1 MSSLAYRFSSAVQWN
16 AATAAATV
24 VIQFS
29 ITAVLARLLTP
40 SDFGIFAIA
49 NVVFA
54 FAVNLGQAGM
64 MTAIVREPI
73 LDREVVGAVV
83 GLSIAVS
90 LLLAVAV
97 FILAPLIA
105 RGGDE
110 ADQALIGHLVRIMSV
125 TVLMS
130 GLALPA
136 QAIMSRELRYRELKL
151 AQLAGILLGTGG
163 TTIFLAIRGN
173 GAWSLAVGYLV
184 NMLVVCLSCWW
195 RVRDRWA
202 ISWVTS
208 HIVRIGGVGAKLTF
222 LYFLDLI
229 WKQLP
234 LIASYLRFPASEV
247 GIYQRSQ
254 ATVDLGIQST
264 IGGLNIVFFSAVSS
278 KQNRSYALKSFIPPL
293 ISLYSLFLLPTT
305 VFVANMAPE
314 IVRIVLGEQWSA
326 AAPIMALVMIAF
338 AAMVM
343 SQPMNSGLELN
354 AYLGPRLVGAAV
366 SILVLGILSLMLVG
380 QYGTRGIAMAAIVSG
395 LCASL
400 INFAAGFWLLDID
413 FRKALNRF
421 LPGVGVSAIVECG
434 LLAYRELILIYV
446 ENSVARFLS
455 ASAVS
460 AVCFVIGFR
469 LFVRGSNNGELSAR
483 LSPETSRIVLEAAKI
498 LGLRVPTR

>member
-1 MSSLAYRFSSAVQWN
+1 
-16 AATAAATV
+16 
-24 VIQFS
+24 
-29 ITAVLARLLTP
+29 
-40 SDFGIFAIA
+40 
-49 NVVFA
+49 
-54 FAVNLGQAGM
+54 
-64 MTAIVREPI
+64 
-73 LDREVVGAVV
+73 
-83 GLSIAVS
+83 
-90 LLLAVAV
+90 
-97 FILAPLIA
+97 
-105 RGGDE
+105 
-110 ADQALIGHLVRIMSV
+110 
-125 TVLMS
+125 
-130 GLALPA
+130 
-136 QAIMSRELRYRELKL
+136 
-151 AQLAGILLGTGG
+151 
-163 TTIFLAIRGN
+163 
-173 GAWSLAVGYLV
+173 
-184 NMLVVCLSCWW
+184 
-195 RVRDRWA
+195 
-202 ISWVTS
+202 
-208 HIVRIGGVGAKLTF
+208 
-222 LYFLDLI
+222 
-229 WKQLP
+229 
-234 LIASYLRFPASEV
+234 
-247 GIYQRSQ
+247 
-254 ATVDLGIQST
+254 
-264 IGGLNIVFFSAVSS
+264 
-278 KQNRSYALKSFIPPL
+278 
-293 ISLYSLFLLPTT
+293 
-305 VFVANMAPE
+305 MAPE

>member
-136 QAIMSRELRYRELKL
+136 QAIMSRSEERRVGKEC
-151 AQLAGILLGTGG
+151 
-163 TTIFLAIRGN
+163 RSR
-173 GAWSLAVGYLV
+173 WSPY
-184 NMLVVCLSCWW
+184 
-195 RVRDRWA
+195 
-202 ISWVTS
+202 
-208 HIVRIGGVGAKLTF
+208 H
-222 LYFLDLI
+222 
-229 WKQLP
+229 
-234 LIASYLRFPASEV
+234 
-247 GIYQRSQ
+247 
-254 ATVDLGIQST
+254 
-264 IGGLNIVFFSAVSS
+264 
-278 KQNRSYALKSFIPPL
+278 
-293 ISLYSLFLLPTT
+293 
-305 VFVANMAPE
+305 
-314 IVRIVLGEQWSA
+314 
-326 AAPIMALVMIAF
+326 
-338 AAMVM
+338 
-343 SQPMNSGLELN
+343 
-354 AYLGPRLVGAAV
+354 
-366 SILVLGILSLMLVG
+366 
-380 QYGTRGIAMAAIVSG
+380 
-395 LCASL
+395 
-400 INFAAGFWLLDID
+400 
-413 FRKALNRF
+413 
-421 LPGVGVSAIVECG
+421 
-434 LLAYRELILIYV
+434 
-446 ENSVARFLS
+446 
-455 ASAVS
+455 
-460 AVCFVIGFR
+460 
-469 LFVRGSNNGELSAR
+469 
-483 LSPETSRIVLEAAKI
+483 
-498 LGLRVPTR
+498 